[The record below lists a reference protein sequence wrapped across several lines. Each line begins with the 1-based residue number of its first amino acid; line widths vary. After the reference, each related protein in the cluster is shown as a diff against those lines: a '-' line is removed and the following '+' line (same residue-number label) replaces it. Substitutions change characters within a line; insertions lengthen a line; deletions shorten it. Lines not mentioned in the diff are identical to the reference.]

1 MRATLDVARA
11 TPTSARRR
19 RERRIRSFFRH
30 EQVAIKM
37 AVVTAQHHSAQRC
50 CTIATQTVDSPSVIE
65 YVAPAP
71 AVTYAAPAPVD
82 GYVAPSPAVT
92 YAAPAP
98 VIGYVAPAPS
108 VTYAAPASV
117 FEYVAPAPVL
127 EYIAPE
133 PAVSFVAP
141 SQQLRPAYTA
151 DTTGVNLD
159 ASVEGSASQ
168 VVGSLPH
175 GEMFAV
181 PVFNQVHQEQLAG
194 GEIPENL
201 VEIPVVQELFPAGEA
216 TEKFATIPVVH
227 EQVILGVRPDPL
239 AEPRHWFI
247 PGLEALCPDDD
258 GAPSLS
264 LPSLA
269 DRAAEEVDS
278 SSLRFLTASALEA
291 RRREE
296 EEEKEKKRKVVVE
309 VLARAQERV
318 RDGLPLSSAE
328 DAAWRQWS
336 GLPPQQEK
344 RRKRKEKEADASL
357 SASSPWCPR
366 SSSTAAVARSWFSL

>member
-1 MRATLDVARA
+1 MQRLLLWMVTLRL
-11 TPTSARRR
+11 
-19 RERRIRSFFRH
+19 H
-30 EQVAIKM
+30 L
-37 AVVTAQHHSAQRC
+37 
-50 CTIATQTVDSPSVIE
+50 
-65 YVAPAP
+65 
-71 AVTYAAPAPVD
+71 
-82 GYVAPSPAVT
+82 PSPMQRL
-92 YAAPAP
+92 PP

-141 SQQLRPAYTA
+141 SQQLRPAFTA

-159 ASVEGSASQ
+159 AAVEGSASQ

-175 GEMFAV
+175 GEVFAV

-201 VEIPVVQELFPAGEA
+201 VEILVVQELFPAGEA

-258 GAPSLS
+258 GFWSTRLARAPVGCRPCLC
-264 LPSLA
+264 
-269 DRAAEEVDS
+269 RAWQTGRLKRWDS

-296 EEEKEKKRKVVVE
+296 
-309 VLARAQERV
+309 
-318 RDGLPLSSAE
+318 
-328 DAAWRQWS
+328 
-336 GLPPQQEK
+336 
-344 RRKRKEKEADASL
+344 
-357 SASSPWCPR
+357 
-366 SSSTAAVARSWFSL
+366 

>member
-1 MRATLDVARA
+1 M
-11 TPTSARRR
+11 
-19 RERRIRSFFRH
+19 
-30 EQVAIKM
+30 
-37 AVVTAQHHSAQRC
+37 
-50 CTIATQTVDSPSVIE
+50 
-65 YVAPAP
+65 
-71 AVTYAAPAPVD
+71 
-82 GYVAPSPAVT
+82 
-92 YAAPAP
+92 
-98 VIGYVAPAPS
+98 
-108 VTYAAPASV
+108 

-141 SQQLRPAYTA
+141 SQQLRPAFTA

-159 ASVEGSASQ
+159 AAVEGSASQ

-175 GEMFAV
+175 GEVFAV
-181 PVFNQVHQEQLAG
+181 PVFNQVHQEQLTG

-227 EQVILGVRPDPL
+227 EQVILGLRPDPL

-258 GAPSLS
+258 GAQSLS

-318 RDGLPLSSAE
+318 RNGLPLSSAE
-328 DAAWRQWS
+328 DAASRQWS
-336 GLPPQQEK
+336 GLPPKQEK
-344 RRKRKEKEADASL
+344 RRKRKKRRKRRT
-357 SASSPWCPR
+357 PR
-366 SSSTAAVARSWFSL
+366 SPRPLLGARARRRQRQWHDPGFPCDVSPRAVFPSGVVRLKMLRIMAGMDQKDYCSGMDNAGFAGDPTLRAVSSFLRGCLRILRNAWFALDTCSLVRCTQSRAGSTAGRACSQLQLRSPP